1 MKSLKYLV
9 IALCI
14 AVAIPSTTLAQ
25 NNLREQLIGVWLDY
39 RSDNL
44 VYFAKN
50 GTFKLYL
57 KKGEAG
63 RSIIGN
69 WVLAP
74 DRTLTIS
81 WINMQGQRINLA
93 RKLSFDGQE
102 MVLTNKDGKQARH
115 RRIKGSIPERFQ
127 Q

>member
-1 MKSLKYLV
+1 MKSPKYLV

-25 NNLREQLIGVWLDY
+25 DNLRDQLIGMWLDY

>member
-1 MKSLKYLV
+1 MKSLKYFM

-14 AVAIPSTTLAQ
+14 AVATPSTTLAQ
-25 NNLREQLIGVWLDY
+25 DNLRNRLIGIWLDY

-44 VYFAKN
+44 VYFGKDGAW
-50 GTFKLYL
+50 KLYL
-57 KKGEAG
+57 KKGEMG
-63 RSIIGN
+63 RSISGS

-74 DRTLTIS
+74 NRTLTVR
-81 WINMQGQRINLA
+81 WINMQGQRIALA
-93 RKLSFDGQE
+93 WQLSFDGQE
-102 MVLTNKDGKQARH
+102 MVLTNKDGKRTRH

>member
-1 MKSLKYLV
+1 MKSPKYLV

-25 NNLREQLIGVWLDY
+25 DNLRDQLIGMWLDY

-115 RRIKGSIPERFQ
+115 RRIKGSIPKRFQ